1 MLVER
6 SRTGRREPVMTEL
19 EMFLDQMLPSQIAAE
34 RAIHDGD
41 VEPRLALWS
50 RDDPVSLF
58 GAVVP
63 CETGW
68 QDLERTFGVVAS
80 WFSDCTSYD
89 FELVAAGVSGDL
101 AYTVGFEHT
110 SASVEGVPRTYS
122 LRVTH
127 VYRRENGAWRIV
139 HRHGDSPPEDFRGT
153 TGAARDALS
162 TN

>member
-1 MLVER
+1 MND
-6 SRTGRREPVMTEL
+6 L
-19 EMFLDQMLPSQIAAE
+19 EMFLDQMLPSQVAAE

-41 VEPRLALWS
+41 VKPRLALWS
-50 RDDPVSLF
+50 RHDPVSLF

-68 QDLERTFGVVAS
+68 DELERTFGVVAS
-80 WFSDCTSYD
+80 WFSDCTSYE

-127 VYRRENGAWRIV
+127 VYRREDGVWRIV

-153 TGAARDALS
+153 AGATGDALS
-162 TN
+162 AG